1 MSQSAAA
8 ADRVETYVTVTLA
21 QPPASS
27 ASQNNAAAAAA
38 AAHGAS
44 APRFICSSF
53 ASHVDGSSSAG
64 MTSTTISGLQ
74 NAVALD
80 AKVHLASFADSSS
93 SYPSSA
99 PQICAPGTTSE
110 SAGCMLSAM
119 R

>member
-1 MSQSAAA
+1 M
-8 ADRVETYVTVTLA
+8 VTLA

-27 ASQNNAAAAAA
+27 AAQNVTAA
-38 AAHGAS
+38 AAHGTG
-44 APRFICSSF
+44 APRFLCSSF
-53 ASHVDGSSSAG
+53 ASRVDGSSSAG

-80 AKVHLASFADSSS
+80 AKVRLASFADSSAS
-93 SYPSSA
+93 HPSST

-110 SAGCMLSAM
+110 AAGCMLSAM